1 MQLVLEYKV
10 NADRSVEAT
19 YRIGLQS
26 SLYALAAAGGQDP
39 LAELR
44 GSTVAE
50 GFALSQ
56 YRERDYSGLVAR
68 RHFADF
74 SELQVS
80 FSQLGQSSPFSDV
93 GSPAQPWRLDVVE
106 KRGLLE
112 SAYSVSAQFPLPAA
126 SDGRLGQASGI
137 PELDAISRGVFEA
150 VLRSADTRLI
160 VELPVAPT
168 SHNASR
174 VAEDGRRLEWDLLF
188 GEANA
193 ANIELSVPRYS
204 RGALVLAAA
213 FGVGAVVAL
222 GLATLAVL
230 LRRRRAL

>member
-10 NADRSVEAT
+10 NPDRSVEAT

-44 GSTVAE
+44 ESTVAE

-56 YRERDYSGLVAR
+56 YRERDYSGIVAR

-74 SELQVS
+74 SELQAS
-80 FSQLGQSSPFSDV
+80 FAQLGRSALFGDV
-93 GSPAQPWRLDVVE
+93 DQPAKPWRLDVVE

-112 SAYSVSAQFPLPAA
+112 STYGVSAQFPLPAA
-126 SDGRLGQASGI
+126 SDGRPGQASGI
-137 PELDAISRGVFEA
+137 PELDATSRGVFEA

-160 VELPVAPT
+160 VELPVAPA
-168 SHNASR
+168 SHNATR
-174 VAEDGRRLEWDLLF
+174 VGEDGKRLEWDLFF
-188 GEANA
+188 GEANV
-193 ANIELSVPRYS
+193 ANIELSVARYS
-204 RGALVLAAA
+204 RSTLVLAAA

-222 GLATLAVL
+222 GLATLSAL